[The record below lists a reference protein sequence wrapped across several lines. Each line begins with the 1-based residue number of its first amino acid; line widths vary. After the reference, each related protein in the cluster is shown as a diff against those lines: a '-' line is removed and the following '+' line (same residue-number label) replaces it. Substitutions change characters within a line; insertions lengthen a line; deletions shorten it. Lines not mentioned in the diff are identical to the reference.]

1 MKNINKSFLALG
13 LILSW
18 MSAQAQEYKINDLE
32 YFEQTGANVLVY
44 SNQYNGI
51 FCDEKTAGI
60 EIIQRGERI
69 STGGG
74 VRLMNTPEQWD
85 IYAELTERT
94 VNKEDNS
101 ITVGFIY
108 TDYDFSYKIKVTG
121 ADKGVNMAVILD
133 KPVPAELVGK
143 AGLNLEFFPAPYFGK
158 TFMMDG
164 KSAILPRHP
173 ASSVDAR
180 PIEEK
185 VTQIYGLSTF
195 NDRGRGEFLMA
206 HPIATGHT
214 LVLAPEDEDLR
225 VTFKSDS
232 EINLYDG
239 RNLSQNGTFVVRTF
253 LPGGKTGK
261 VAEWNVIPSA
271 DSQWR
276 RDPNIGISQIGYTPG
291 QKKVAVVEL
300 DKNST
305 VAAKAKIYRIDQ
317 NGNESLVLEP
327 AVKMWGE
334 FNKRY
339 NYAQI
344 DFSKVKTPGLYY
356 VEYDGFKSNVFPV
369 DNNVYSGKWHTT
381 MDVWLPAQMDHMRV
395 KEAYRIWHDVSNVD
409 DALQAPV
416 NFEMHDGYRSGP
428 ETFTDYEPWE
438 HIPGLG
444 VGAWYDAGDFDIQ
457 AGTVIGMTSQ
467 LSDLWEKF
475 TPERDQT
482 FIDQKAQFVDM
493 HRPDGTPDVIQ
504 QVEHG
509 VINLIAQVENIGFVA
524 QGIVQVNMW
533 QYPFLGD
540 GGSQTDGLLYNPALQ
555 PYQIYGQT
563 SGTLDD
569 RVAFTSNYSPA
580 GQMSTIAAMASA
592 ARVLKEYR
600 PEVAEKALNLA
611 LKLWNENFE
620 AADPANNAG
629 DGRRMRGDG
638 RINAAIQLWL
648 TTGEAEYRDFFYDK
662 VLAQLEGERPNL
674 NTALSLYSKMDKNFQ
689 KKVKAAVP
697 KFVKAQKATAAST
710 PYGVPVSGRGWG
722 GNGTVISW
730 AFNNYMVWK
739 HFPDMIDPEMVLS
752 GLNFL
757 YGCHP
762 VSNVSFV
769 TSVGVNTKK
778 VAYGNNRAD
787 YTVIPGGIVPGIMIM
802 NPDYMEHKDDY
813 PFLWGENE
821 CCTGTVPPYVMLSL
835 ACEEVAAS
843 MNK

>member
-1 MKNINKSFLALG
+1 MKNTFRYILALG

-18 MSAQAQEYKINDLE
+18 MGAQAQEYKLNDLE

-85 IYAELTERT
+85 IYAELTERV
-94 VNKEDNS
+94 VNKDDNS

-108 TDYDFSYKIKVTG
+108 KDYDFTYKIKVSS
-121 ADKGVNMAVILD
+121 AEKGVNMAVILD
-133 KPVPAELVGK
+133 NPVPAELVGK

-173 ASSVDAR
+173 ASTVDAR
-180 PIEEK
+180 PVEEK
-185 VTQIYGLSTF
+185 VTQIFGLSTF
-195 NDRGRGEFLMA
+195 NDRGLGEFLVA
-206 HPIATGHT
+206 HPIATGKT

-225 VTFKSDS
+225 VTFTSDS

-239 RNLSQNGTFVVRTF
+239 RNLSQNGTFVVRTL

-261 VAEWNVIPSA
+261 VAEWNVIPSS
-271 DSQWR
+271 DPEWR
-276 RDPNIGISQIGYTPG
+276 RDPNIGISQIGYTPK

-305 VAAKAKIYRIDQ
+305 VAAKAKVYRIDQ
-317 NGNESLVLEP
+317 DGNEKVVLEP

-356 VEYDGFKSNVFPV
+356 IEYDGFKSNVFPI
-369 DNNVYSGKWHTT
+369 DNNVYVGKWHTT

-395 KEAYRIWHDVSNVD
+395 KEAYRIWHDISNVD

-428 ETFTDYEPWE
+428 VTNTDYEPWE

-592 ARVLKEYR
+592 ARVLKDYR
-600 PEVAEKALNLA
+600 PEVSEKALSLA
-611 LKLWNENFE
+611 IQLWDENFE
-620 AADPANNAG
+620 AADPANQQT

-648 TTGEAEYRDFFYDK
+648 TTGEAKYKDFFYDK
-662 VLAQLEGERPNL
+662 VLAQIQGERPNL
-674 NTALSLYSKMDKNFQ
+674 NTALSLYPMMDKNFQ

-697 KFVKAQKATAAST
+697 AFVKAQKATAAST

-739 HFPDMIDPEMVLS
+739 YFPNMIDPEMVLA

-787 YTVIPGGIVPGIMIM
+787 YTVIPGGIVPGIMLM

-843 MNK
+843 LNK

>member
-1 MKNINKSFLALG
+1 MKNTFRYILALG

-18 MSAQAQEYKINDLE
+18 MGAQAQEYKLNDLE

-85 IYAELTERT
+85 IYAELTDRV

-101 ITVGFIY
+101 ITVSFLY
-108 TDYDFSYKIKVTG
+108 KDYDFAYKIKVSS

-164 KSAILPRHP
+164 KSDILPRHP
-173 ASSVDAR
+173 ASTVDAR
-180 PIEEK
+180 PVEEK
-185 VTQIYGLSTF
+185 VTQIFGLSTF
-195 NDRGRGEFLMA
+195 NDRGLGEFLVA
-206 HPIATGHT
+206 HPIATGKT

-225 VTFKSDS
+225 VTFTSDS

-239 RNLSQNGTFVVRTF
+239 RNLSQNGTFVVRTL

-261 VAEWNVIPSA
+261 VAEWNVIPSS
-271 DSQWR
+271 DPEWR
-276 RDPNIGISQIGYTPG
+276 RDPNIGISQIGYTPK

-305 VAAKAKIYRIDQ
+305 VAAKAKVYRIDQ
-317 NGNESLVLEP
+317 DGNEKVVLEP

-356 VEYDGFKSNVFPV
+356 IEYDGFKSNVFPI
-369 DNNVYSGKWHTT
+369 DNNVYAGKWHTT

-395 KEAYRIWHDVSNVD
+395 KEAYRIWHDISNVD

-428 ETFTDYEPWE
+428 VTNTDYEPWE

-592 ARVLKEYR
+592 ARVLKDYR
-600 PEVAEKALNLA
+600 PEVSEKALSLA
-611 LKLWNENFE
+611 IQLWDENFE
-620 AADPANNAG
+620 AADPANQQT

-648 TTGEAEYRDFFYDK
+648 TTGEAKYKDFFYDK
-662 VLAQLEGERPNL
+662 VLAQIQGERPNL
-674 NTALSLYSKMDKNFQ
+674 NTALSLYPMMDKNFQ

-697 KFVKAQKATAAST
+697 AFVKAQKATAAST

-739 HFPDMIDPEMVLS
+739 YFPNMIDPEMVLA

-843 MNK
+843 LNK

>member
-1 MKNINKSFLALG
+1 MKNTYKFILGFG

-18 MSAQAQEYKINDLE
+18 MSAQAQEYKLNDLE

-108 TDYDFSYKIKVTG
+108 KDYDFTYKIKVTG
-121 ADKGVNMAVILD
+121 AEKGVNMAVILD

-164 KSAILPRHP
+164 KSSILPRHP

-180 PIEEK
+180 PVEEK

-195 NDRGRGEFLMA
+195 NDRGRGEFLVA
-206 HPIATGHT
+206 HPIATGNT
-214 LVLAPEDEDLR
+214 LVLAPEDDDLR
-225 VTFKSDS
+225 VTFTSDS

-239 RNLSQNGTFVVRTF
+239 RNLSQNGTFVVRTL

-261 VAEWNVIPSA
+261 VAEWNVVPSS
-271 DSQWR
+271 DPDWR

-300 DKNST
+300 DKNSAP
-305 VAAKAKIYRIDQ
+305 VAKAKVYMIDQ
-317 NGNESLVLEP
+317 NGNEKVVLEP

-356 VEYDGFKSNVFPV
+356 IEYDGFKSNVFPV
-369 DNNVYSGKWHTT
+369 DKNVYAGKWHTT

-395 KEAYRIWHDVSNVD
+395 KEAYRIWHDISNVD

-482 FIDQKAQFVDM
+482 FIDQKVQFVDM

-540 GGSQTDGLLYNPALQ
+540 GGSQTDGFLYNPALQ

-592 ARVLKEYR
+592 ARVLKDYR
-600 PEVAEKALNLA
+600 PEVAAKSLELA
-611 LKLWNENFE
+611 VKLWDENFE
-620 AADPANNAG
+620 AADPANNKNQ
-629 DGRRMRGDG
+629 GRRSWGDG

-648 TTGEAEYRDFFYDK
+648 TTGEQKYKDFFYDK
-662 VLAQLEGERPNL
+662 VLAQLTGERPNL
-674 NTALSLYSKMDKNFQ
+674 NTALSLYPHMDKNFQ

-697 KFVKAQKATAAST
+697 AFVKAQKATAAST

-739 HFPDMIDPEMVLS
+739 YFPNMIDPEMVLA

-769 TSVGVNTKK
+769 TSVGVNTKN

-787 YTVIPGGIVPGIMIM
+787 YTVIPGGIVPGIMLM

-835 ACEEVAAS
+835 ACEEVAAAL
-843 MNK
+843 NK